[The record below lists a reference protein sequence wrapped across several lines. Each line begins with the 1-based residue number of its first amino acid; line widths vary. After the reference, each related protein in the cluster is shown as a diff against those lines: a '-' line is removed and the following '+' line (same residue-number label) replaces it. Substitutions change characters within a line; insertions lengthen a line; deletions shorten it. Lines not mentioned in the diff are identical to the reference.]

1 METTGQTFNQYLTAL
16 RILHGAMVMGL
27 LMFMVI
33 IHFVLQPEPEGDSA
47 LFVNLMAGF
56 LAICIA
62 LSYWLYGQRVAALKT
77 EPNLSAKLEGYRSAS
92 IIKFALLEGPSLAAL
107 VFYLVSGN
115 IVLLGIGALGAMV
128 LAINHPTAMKIK
140 TDLDLSPAD
149 NARVDNPNE
158 VVM

>member
-33 IHFVLQPEPEGDSA
+33 IHFVLQPEQEGDSA

-62 LSYWLYGQRVAALKT
+62 LSYWLYGQRLTAVKT
-77 EPNLSAKLEGYRSAS
+77 EPSLGAKLAGYRSAS
-92 IIKFALLEGPSLAAL
+92 IVKFALLEGPSLAAL
-107 VFYLVSGN
+107 VFYLISGKFVRIFVN
-115 IVLLGIGALGAMV
+115 FCNNGIFDFWRFSLLF
-128 LAINHPTAMKIK
+128 LAN
-140 TDLDLSPAD
+140 S
-149 NARVDNPNE
+149 
-158 VVM
+158 